1 MKILYILSDTFIAGG
16 ATKSFVTMLHAV
28 LAAGHEAAVV
38 CNDDRGVTQ
47 YLRSIN
53 VTTVVRPYRFAS
65 LPTMSW
71 SAKDIVRFVPR
82 FIRDRIVNPRSAK
95 SVLEF
100 AREFRPDIIHENTSV
115 TGIGSYVARRLQ
127 IPHIIHIRE
136 YADKDFRIYL
146 LNYRK
151 RLRYK
156 KVYPVSITKDLA
168 LYRCDR
174 LGISRKARVI
184 YNGIIDDDSIK
195 YDRHKEPYF
204 LYAGRIEP
212 NKGIED
218 LIDAYISYR
227 QAARH
232 LRQPL
237 LLKIAGTYHQQSFID
252 RLRLKVEK
260 SGLTDDVI
268 WLGECREM
276 DRLYSKAAATVIPSR
291 CEGFGRIPPEA
302 MAAGSLCVMRDSGG
316 LREQLDN
323 GVHVTG
329 SEIALR
335 FESIPELAE
344 ALHEISRDYNEMSK
358 GIESRYEEMIRRA
371 QLTVKE
377 LYTKSI
383 YGANILALYNDIHD
397 QQ

>member
-16 ATKSFVTMLHAV
+16 ATKSFVTMLHAA
-28 LAAGHEAAVV
+28 LDAGHEAAVV
-38 CNDDRGVTQ
+38 CNDDKGVTR
-47 YLRSIN
+47 YLQSIG

-65 LPTMSW
+65 LPTVSL
-71 SAKDIVRFVPR
+71 AVKDIIRFVPR
-82 FIRDRIVNPRSAK
+82 FVRDRIVNPRSAK

-115 TGIGSYVARRLQ
+115 TGIGSYVAKRLG

-151 RLRYK
+151 RLRYE
-156 KVYPVSITKDLA
+156 KVYPVAITKDLA
-168 LYRCDR
+168 SYRCDR
-174 LGISRKARVI
+174 LGICRKARVI
-184 YNGIIDDDSIK
+184 YNGIIDDNSIA

-227 QAARH
+227 QVAGRSVET
-232 LRQPL
+232 LQ
-237 LLKIAGTYHQQSFID
+237 LKIAGTYHQKSFIE
-252 RLRLKVEK
+252 RLRLKVIK
-260 SGLTDDVI
+260 SGLADDVI
-268 WLGECREM
+268 WLGECKEM
-276 DRLYSKAAATVIPSR
+276 NSLYSKAAATIIPSR
-291 CEGFGRIPPEA
+291 CEGFGRIPSEA

-316 LREQLDN
+316 LHEQLDN
-323 GVHVTG
+323 GVLVTG
-329 SEIALR
+329 EEIALR
-335 FESIPELAE
+335 FESIPELTD
-344 ALHEISRDYNEMSK
+344 ALVEISRDYNESPQ
-358 GIESRYEEMIRRA
+358 GASRYEEMIRFA
-371 QLTVKE
+371 QLTVRK
-377 LYTKSI
+377 LYTKRV
-383 YGANILALYNDIHD
+383 YGDNILALYNDIHN